1 MTDSLVEEGLP
12 PHNMEAEQAL
22 LGRLLSDSQSA
33 WPLIGPRL
41 KPDHF
46 FEPVHA
52 RIFDAI
58 AKLAG
63 AGKIASPVTL
73 HNAFDGDET
82 LAEIGGTQYLTKLAA
97 NAATLVSA
105 RDYADLI
112 RDLATRRSA

>member
-1 MTDSLVEEGLP
+1 MKEGLP
-12 PHNMEAEQAL
+12 PHNTEAEQAL

-46 FEPVHA
+46 YEPVHA

-63 AGKIASPVTL
+63 TGKIASPVTL
-73 HNAFDGDET
+73 HNAFEGDTT
-82 LAEIGGTQYLTKLAA
+82 LAEIGGRNIWPNWPQTPPRWFRPGITP
-97 NAATLVSA
+97 T
-105 RDYADLI
+105 
-112 RDLATRRSA
+112 